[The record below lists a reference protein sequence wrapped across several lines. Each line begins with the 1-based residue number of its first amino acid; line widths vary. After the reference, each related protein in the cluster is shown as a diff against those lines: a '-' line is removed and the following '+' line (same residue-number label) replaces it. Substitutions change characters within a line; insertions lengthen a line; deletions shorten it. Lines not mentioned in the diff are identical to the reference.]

1 MEFLK
6 TKLGIASNNNSSTS
20 DKHEQFK
27 SECIGRAYFTGLV
40 VGPLTFSI
48 VYFLQNNFTN
58 QLKGQRKG
66 LNLLTSSFFG
76 IMAFY
81 LTSNAKLTECEKNYK
96 NRILEEQRKQ
106 KNPNVY

>member
-58 QLKGQRKG
+58 QLKVRTE
-66 LNLLTSSFFG
+66 TSYPAFG
-76 IMAFY
+76 SLISVFDSRGY
-81 LTSNAKLTECEKNYK
+81 T
-96 NRILEEQRKQ
+96 IF
-106 KNPNVY
+106 

>member
-58 QLKGQRKG
+58 QLKVRTETSYPASGSLTFFLVFLIQEG
-66 LNLLTSSFFG
+66 IPYLLHLYNIFSG
-76 IMAFY
+76 A
-81 LTSNAKLTECEKNYK
+81 TE
-96 NRILEEQRKQ
+96 RT
-106 KNPNVY
+106 

>member
-58 QLKGQRKG
+58 QLKVRTETSYPAFGSLISVFDSRGYTISTPFIQYIFRGNGKD
-66 LNLLTSSFFG
+66 LTF
-76 IMAFY
+76 
-81 LTSNAKLTECEKNYK
+81 
-96 NRILEEQRKQ
+96 
-106 KNPNVY
+106 